1 MQGKTKTTGYSK
13 KNIEFSPNLNLIFTL
28 AGQIAK
34 MTRNYFWNGFYF
46 YFFFKRGTGLL

>member
-1 MQGKTKTTGYSK
+1 MQGIYKSTGYSK
-13 KNIEFSPNLNLIFTL
+13 KNIEFNSDLNLIFTL

-46 YFFFKRGTGLL
+46 YFFFKRSMGLL